1 MRINVVLVKA
11 LMEERNLTGT
21 ELARRMG
28 VSRMEVSRILN
39 GTRVGGKKSIGG
51 LVKAFPDVPITD
63 LFLFC

>member
-1 MRINVVLVKA
+1 MRINVPFIKQ

-21 ELARRMG
+21 ELARMMG